1 LKKAPNIRPPGHVA
15 VPVAVIG
22 SLSILL
28 AVGLDLLG
36 ILGRLNEALAKM
48 ASQGKDPV
56 FPNSLPD
63 GLGWLVAVLGGFV
76 LPLAMLGVAG
86 AWRRWV
92 LWISTLFLIVS
103 WIPVL
108 VLAAYAPAICIPLVV
123 VFWSGMCAV
132 VYASRH
138 QMPCDPRES
147 DLKK

>member
-1 LKKAPNIRPPGHVA
+1 LKKASDIRPLGHVA

-36 ILGRLNEALAKM
+36 ILGRLNEAVLEKV
-48 ASQGKDPV
+48 SQGKDPV

-63 GLGWLVAVLGGFV
+63 GLGWLVAVLCGFA
-76 LPLAMLGVAG
+76 LPFAMLSVAG

-92 LWISTLFLIVS
+92 LWISTLFLMVS

-108 VLAAYAPAICIPLVV
+108 VLAAYAPVICVPLVG
-123 VFWSGMCAV
+123 VFWSGMCAL

-138 QMPCDPRES
+138 QMPCDPLGS